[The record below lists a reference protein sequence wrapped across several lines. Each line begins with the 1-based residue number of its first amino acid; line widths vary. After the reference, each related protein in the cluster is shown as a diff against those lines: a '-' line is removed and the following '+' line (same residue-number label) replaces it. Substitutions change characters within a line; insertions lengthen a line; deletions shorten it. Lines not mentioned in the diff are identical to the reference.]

1 MPGNIRESKPARRQ
15 NRLQRCLKNPAIGP
29 GGGDDVPLALLR
41 IVDAGEVLIAVRREG
56 DVVVLDDDLV
66 ILMGQD
72 VGDFLRHRSEPR
84 RLTKKSSLAPAPPG
98 MRLPSLTAV
107 LG

>member
-1 MPGNIRESKPARRQ
+1 M
-15 NRLQRCLKNPAIGP
+15 
-29 GGGDDVPLALLR
+29 
-41 IVDAGEVLIAVRREG
+41 
-56 DVVVLDDDLV
+56 DDDLV

-98 MRLPSLTAV
+98 MRLPSYDRCPRLAAFVTIV
-107 LG
+107 LWAIRGRPHPWPRRVKVPSLVKHNRFVRLGLPDGY